1 MFLLRC
7 KLYSIIKA
15 VWNHI
20 WFILHIANNIQDIL
34 LEVIV
39 RAPDTT
45 IGQWNINLW
54 YMTLK
59 NSKKC
64 TYQEAEY
71 GIAQKV
77 SYILIILDIS
87 ALKKIPLKRYHY
99 ACRYMYTIINN
110 YQTSQ
115 MFLWFDSTTNKVALY
130 ILVVS

>member
-1 MFLLRC
+1 
-7 KLYSIIKA
+7 
-15 VWNHI
+15 
-20 WFILHIANNIQDIL
+20 
-34 LEVIV
+34 
-39 RAPDTT
+39 
-45 IGQWNINLW
+45 
-54 YMTLK
+54 MTLK

-110 YQTSQ
+110 YQTLVKC
-115 MFLWFDSTTNKVALY
+115 FYDLIALQ
-130 ILVVS
+130 IK